1 MTSHYSNDGSKS
13 ATNRQHSAGFSR
25 MITREAGPITMQSIL
40 QPYIAMKLIVESKD
54 HELVVP
60 NIKPNN

>member
-1 MTSHYSNDGSKS
+1 
-13 ATNRQHSAGFSR
+13 

-60 NIKPNN
+60 NIKPNNQ